1 MFAIAAMSRNRV
13 VGKGNAIPWRIP
25 DEFKW
30 FRRMT
35 LGRVVIMGRR
45 TFESL
50 PKPLDGRINVVLTRH
65 PRHVT
70 EDEALRDRFGQAVVG
85 PAAHRIT
92 GVEQLNLPKLPRT
105 QVHLAR
111 GLESLIRARVTDQ
124 AWLCGGVTVYQQF
137 LALCSDL
144 YLSVIDREVEGDA
157 FFPAFEHLF
166 ALEGVV
172 AEFPEFRVLHY
183 VRNGVGRE
191 RPLAAH
197 GGDETPPAGVPGR
210 AGAPETP
217 VVLATG
223 ASANE
228 DEPAQGKVVGSQ
240 LTLLR

>member
-70 EDEALRDRFGQAVVG
+70 EDEALRDHFGQAVVG

-111 GLESLIRARVTDQ
+111 GMESLIRAGVTDQ
-124 AWLCGGVTVYQQF
+124 AWLCGGVTVYEQF
-137 LALCSDL
+137 LPLCSDL
-144 YLSVIDREVEGDA
+144 YLSVIDRDVEGDA

-166 ALEGVV
+166 ELEEVA

-183 VRNGVGRE
+183 VRNGAGPRV
-191 RPLAAH
+191 LH
-197 GGDETPPAGVPGR
+197 GGA
-210 AGAPETP
+210 
-217 VVLATG
+217 
-223 ASANE
+223 
-228 DEPAQGKVVGSQ
+228 
-240 LTLLR
+240 